1 MARTTAS
8 LIALATAV
16 PEHVLDQRDVAAAV
30 ARVLGD
36 APGANRMA
44 GVFRAAG
51 VARRRAVMPLDWYCA
66 QRDWPERMAAYLDGA
81 MALFVEVVRKVLAK
95 AALAGPDVDAVV
107 FVSSTGFATPSL
119 EARAAATLG
128 FRPDVERVP
137 VFGLG
142 CAGGVTGLGI
152 ASRLAL
158 ARPGANVLMVAIE
171 ACTLAARIDR
181 MDKADIVST
190 ALFGDG
196 AAACL
201 LCAGEAR
208 QAIAEIEAAGE
219 HLWPDTL
226 GVMGWSVDRDGLGVI
241 LDPIVP
247 AFAEAEAGKAFLGV
261 LARFGL
267 SGRDVGRF
275 VCHPGSNKVT
285 AALERSLDLADGSL
299 DHERAVLAEFG
310 NMSSPTALFVL
321 ERAVAAGLPERAALV
336 AMGPGFTATLVSL
349 VRPQ

>member
-1 MARTTAS
+1 MARTIAN

-16 PEHVLDQRDVAAAV
+16 PDHVLEQRDVAAAV

-51 VARRRAVMPLDWYCA
+51 VARRHAVMPLEWYCEP
-66 QRDWPERMAAYLDGA
+66 RNWPERMAVYLEGA
-81 MALFVEVVRKVLAK
+81 LELFERVVRKVLD
-95 AALAGPDVDAVV
+95 AASLSAADVDAVV

-128 FRPDVERVP
+128 FRPDVERLP

-142 CAGGVTGLGI
+142 CAGGVTGLGVANRI
-152 ASRLAL
+152 AL
-158 ARPGANVLMVAIE
+158 ARPGASVLMVAIE

-196 AAACL
+196 AAACVVR
-201 LCAGEAR
+201 AGDAPG
-208 QAIAEIEAAGE
+208 AIAGIEGAGE

-247 AFAEAEAGKAFLGV
+247 DFAEAEAGAAFTGI

-267 SGRDVGRF
+267 SPGDVGRF
-275 VCHPGSNKVT
+275 VCHPGSSKVT
-285 AALERSLDLADGSL
+285 AALERSLGLGDGSL

-321 ERAVAAGLPERAALV
+321 ERALAAGLPERAALV